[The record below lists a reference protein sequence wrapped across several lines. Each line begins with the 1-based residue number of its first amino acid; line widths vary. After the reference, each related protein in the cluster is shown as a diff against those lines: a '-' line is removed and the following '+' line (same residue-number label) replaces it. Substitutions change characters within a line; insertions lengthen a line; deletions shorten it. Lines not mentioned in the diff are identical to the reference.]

1 MSLFRDAS
9 PGIAT
14 VGSLR
19 YRAQGREV
27 HFPYAMSTPLAGP
40 RIARLTVD
48 QVHAMIEAG
57 IVHEGAPIELIDG
70 VLIHKDRSASGE
82 DPMSTG
88 KEHSLVVSLLGE
100 LDADLAQRG
109 CHMQTQNPL
118 SLPPHDEPEPD
129 GATLRGRPR
138 AYTNRV
144 PGAADA
150 GSVIEV
156 SDSSLAY
163 DRKTK
168 LGLYARAGIAQYV
181 IVNLNERCIEI
192 YEQPRPDGSYQHIAV
207 RRAGEIVALRL
218 ADGERFEILA
228 DRILP

>member
-1 MSLFRDAS
+1 
-9 PGIAT
+9 
-14 VGSLR
+14 
-19 YRAQGREV
+19 
-27 HFPYAMSTPLAGP
+27 MSTSLAEP

-48 QVHAMIEAG
+48 QVHAMVEAG

-82 DPMSTG
+82 DPMSIG

-100 LDADLAQRG
+100 LDVELAQRG
-109 CHMQTQNPL
+109 CHMRTQNPL

-129 GATLRGRPR
+129 GAILRGRPR
-138 AYTNRV
+138 AYTDRV

-168 LGLYARAGIAQYV
+168 LALYARSGIVQYV
-181 IVNLNERCIEI
+181 IVNLSGRCIEI
-192 YEQPRPDGSYQHIAV
+192 YEQPSPDGSYQQITV
-207 RRAGEIVALRL
+207 RRAGEAIELRL
-218 ADGERFEILA
+218 PDGERFGLGA